1 MTQPKGKVKLL
12 PEDWEKIV
20 ILNTFGKTH
29 AEISEEI
36 GVTSNAISR
45 TLRVFKAVR
54 EDNWADVCSAFK
66 LGTISINL
74 INWCAEKTGKE
85 IPEETKKA
93 IDEIIESRRVKDAA
107 KSLEK
112 ATPEIADQ
120 KPVEK
125 PASISEEEK
134 LYFLKTLENQAKIIE
149 LFETVIDV
157 VLPKYICDLKD
168 NHNANTDVTC
178 ERLKNMELIL
188 EKIAKN
194 TRARGM

>member
-1 MTQPKGKVKLL
+1 MTKPQKMKLR

-20 ILNTFGKTH
+20 TLSAFGKPH
-29 AEISEEI
+29 NEI
-36 GVTSNAISR
+36 GEAVGVTGSAVSR
-45 TLRVFKAVR
+45 TLRVFRGVLG
-54 EDNWADVCSAFK
+54 ENWEDVCAAMK
-66 LGTISINL
+66 LGTISIDL
-74 INWCAEKTGKE
+74 ISWCAEKTGKK
-85 IPEETKKA
+85 IPEETAKA
-93 IDEIIESRRVKDAA
+93 LDDIIKERRAKDAA

-112 ATPEIADQ
+112 ATPESADQ

>member
-54 EDNWADVCSAFK
+54 EDNWEDVCSAFR

-74 INWCAEKTGKE
+74 INWCAEKTGKAL
-85 IPEETKKA
+85 PEETKKA
-93 IDEIIESRRVKDAA
+93 LDEIIEARRVKDAA

-112 ATPEIADQ
+112 ATPENADQ

-134 LYFLKTLENQAKIIE
+134 LFFIKSLENQAKIIE
-149 LFETVIDV
+149 LLETMMDV
-157 VLPKYICDLKD
+157 VIQKYVCDIKD
-168 NHNANTDVTC
+168 NNNANNDVQC
-178 ERLKNMELIL
+178 KQLERLEVIL

-194 TRARGM
+194 TRPRGM